1 MDVDDFWMRSSASTS
16 NTLHVLSTIN
26 SHTFFPPGALAIDDS
41 DDGLGETQGSRREG
55 TGSMSSW
62 FGIDPPRLP
71 VTHC

>member
-16 NTLHVLSTIN
+16 NTLVLSTIN
-26 SHTFFPPGALAIDDS
+26 SHTFCPPPGALAIDDS
-41 DDGLGETQGSRREG
+41 DDGLGETQGSYREG

-62 FGIDPPRLP
+62 FGIDPSRLP